1 MHRGAVKRG
10 QDPNRVKG
18 FPGAPGLVA
27 IVGQGGRAGHMQPQR
42 LARHADPALVEMRH
56 PRGDERGLDGR
67 LDRLQL
73 GIGGGLALAQT
84 ARRDGLPKQIA
95 DRLLGTCIGQE
106 LLVLQVHAGGL
117 EARAI
122 LHRLRGLCRELPG
135 GGRGAVRAGF
145 VPHAM
150 LRHFQPLGGQLH
162 DLATFHV
169 QHRRLAQRGAAL
181 PAVVRQMLDHV
192 IGMRDDLTRGAG
204 VTALTARFF
213 AAPAAQALGAL
224 ALLAQLIPGR
234 RLMAVV
240 AVLIEAR
247 FQHLDARGQVGD
259 LLLVVR
265 AQRLHQLHDRFRSG
279 RVHGQDFFT
288 RRNRHTVSTI
298 HAGRRSARLSSYRI
312 PRIVLSNSGDTLLL
326 GGSVIALTQ

>member
-10 QDPNRVKG
+10 QDADRVEG
-18 FPGAPGLVA
+18 FPSAPGLVA

-73 GIGGGLALAQT
+73 GIGGGLALAQR

-224 ALLAQLIPGR
+224 ALPAIAGW

-240 AVLIEAR
+240 AVLVETR
-247 FQHLDARGQVGD
+247 FQRLHTRGQGGN

-265 AQRLHQLHDRFRSG
+265 AQRFAPVGSCIPDRRAG
-279 RVHGQDFFT
+279 LLVHFL
-288 RRNRHTVSTI
+288 
-298 HAGRRSARLSSYRI
+298 LSDSR
-312 PRIVLSNSGDTLLL
+312 
-326 GGSVIALTQ
+326 